1 MNAAAGLGLGS
12 MLRDRLGSQRAA
24 SAERFAKSTGAPGSS
39 AFGYGST
46 REELAKL
53 YKDRTNSLSV
63 AEIGAFCER
72 AFLDNGYSRQ
82 IAKAWA
88 ASVVS
93 QIEEHY
99 FSKARVAMA
108 GCTQADIASAALLD
122 LEDATHL
129 LRIRFHPPLPP
140 TKSVEKPVVKTIA
153 VKRGAD
159 GSLTGTI
166 TTN

>member
-1 MNAAAGLGLGS
+1 MNAASGLGLGS
-12 MLRDRLGSQRAA
+12 MLRDRLGSGRIAP
-24 SAERFAKSTGAPGSS
+24 AERFAKSTGAPGSS
-39 AFGYGST
+39 ALGYGYT

-53 YKDRTNSLSV
+53 YKKRQNSLTV

-72 AFLDNGYSRQ
+72 TFLDEGYSRQ
-82 IAKAWA
+82 VAKAWA
-88 ASVVS
+88 ASAVS

-99 FSKARVAMA
+99 FSKARVDMA
-108 GCTQADIASAALLD
+108 GCTQADIASAALLE
-122 LEDATHL
+122 LEDARLTL
-129 LRIRFHPPLPP
+129 KVRFHPPLPP

>member
-12 MLRDRLGSQRAA
+12 LLRDRLGSQRAA

-72 AFLDNGYSRQ
+72 AFLDDGYSRQ

-122 LEDATHL
+122 LDARHTL
-129 LRIRFHPPLPP
+129 KIRFHAAPWP
-140 TKSVEKPVVKTIA
+140 TTTVEKPVVKTIA
-153 VKRGAD
+153 IKRGAD
-159 GSLTGTI
+159 GTLTGTI